1 MGGRFD
7 TVIESQM
14 FDKRTATPINQV
26 IRDFIHQGFREF
38 QSFNNVPYPLVLRQS
53 LYRPMVLVITQ
64 FVMTTILSALLAL
77 IAIFMLDMSFWG
89 MGFFILLG
97 LITIFRP
104 KVKKLISYALYLFR
118 SFGMATRIY
127 F

>member
-1 MGGRFD
+1 
-7 TVIESQM
+7 M